1 MGKKIIANQW
11 KNRQN
16 YAKTFNSLEN
26 TFNSLENNEFLIKYS
41 FKKQN
46 WYLCSNVQPY
56 RSADIQFLACFLGDL
71 KTATS
76 CC

>member
-1 MGKKIIANQW
+1 
-11 KNRQN
+11 
-16 YAKTFNSLEN
+16 
-26 TFNSLENNEFLIKYS
+26 
-41 FKKQN
+41 
-46 WYLCSNVQPY
+46 VQPY